1 MSKTTSER
9 PDVGTEHC
17 FCPADLRQIQTKIKF
32 LRTEVRLAQVIVYY
46 AHPGQ
51 RFSRANKAMADA
63 ARRIDGITFVDLY
76 ADYPRHDIDVDREQ
90 ARLLDHDVIL
100 FQFPLYWY
108 STPSLI
114 KEWEDLVLEHGF
126 AYGSGGDKLAG
137 KTLMLALTAA
147 GPTDAYTPEGYQ
159 HYPLRTFLTPLE
171 QTARLCQMRFA
182 TPYVLHAALQAEEAG
197 EITRHAEG
205 YVQLLTAIRD
215 GHYDFEARSNR
226 EIVTH
231 ADLPLLQDV

>member
-1 MSKTTSER
+1 MAK
-9 PDVGTEHC
+9 
-17 FCPADLRQIQTKIKF
+17 
-32 LRTEVRLAQVIVYY
+32 VIVYY

-76 ADYPRHDIDVDREQ
+76 AEYPRHDIDVDREQ
-90 ARLLDHDVIL
+90 TRLLDHDVVV

-108 STPSLI
+108 STPSLV

-126 AYGSGGDKLAG
+126 AYGSDGDKLAG

-147 GPTDAYTPEGYQ
+147 GPLDAYTPEGYQ

-171 QTARLCQMRFA
+171 QTARLCSMRFA
-182 TPYVLHAALQAEEAG
+182 TPYVLHAALKADEED
-197 EITRHAEG
+197 EIARHAKG

-215 GHYDFEARSNR
+215 DRYGFDAVSAKD
-226 EIVTH
+226 IVTY
-231 ADLPLLQDV
+231 ADLPVLEDA